1 MYGMTATEQV
11 NDTQAGTPLE
21 GERNEIKDDINVM
34 KKKQKKDEMVLEE
47 DEVEKNK

>member
-1 MYGMTATEQV
+1 M
-11 NDTQAGTPLE
+11 E

-47 DEVEKNK
+47 DEVEKKIKRGASG

>member
-1 MYGMTATEQV
+1 M
-11 NDTQAGTPLE
+11 E